1 MTSPTISPMSRTLPM
16 LSALRRLLVL
26 VALLLTVGVTAQAQN
41 TRPAL
46 LQQATAAY
54 DNFETARAL
63 DLARAALDPALGAPD
78 SSWVR
83 SLHLLAQ
90 VLFENG
96 NEPDA
101 RTWAR
106 WGMRT
111 NPGMVI
117 DSVNFLAGVVGILR
131 QARAEVGSRTASD
144 ELTRMVRVWPAR
156 GSNATTGLLR
166 LDPSPMSDTLIVSVT
181 SAQGTPVASLIAGPG
196 LTLPAGSYEISVS
209 ARNFLPAR
217 ITREVL
223 PGSTL
228 TLSFSLTPAA
238 VLSGTIT
245 DAARQNV
252 YRSTAA
258 LSIAR
263 FGAAAPA
270 CAAGVVTGGRF
281 LLTSYSAIRG
291 GDQLSLTIGGA
302 PVTGDLRVA
311 AYDVTSN
318 LAVLYLPAARTD
330 SVAISA
336 QVIDGQAVWGVGLA
350 QCRTL
355 SDTRST
361 VDEWTQRPLGAL
373 RLGDA
378 VAQGVPGA
386 PVVDFQGRLTG
397 LWTGGTNAA
406 AAPNATALFATARTN
421 VSAQSTL
428 TIAEV
433 ARRESHAFGGVS
445 VVADVAGAQ
454 VRLVGLERWHWGE
467 ITTGTTGASPFNF
480 SGPMGRYRLE
490 TSAAGLPSRTQE
502 IVVLPGQTIRVA
514 VPLRTVAGGG
524 GGQPQAAAKKGMPKW
539 IWFAVIGG
547 GAATAAAMGGGGGG
561 GGGGPTTGSI
571 NISVPNP

>member
-1 MTSPTISPMSRTLPM
+1 MSPTLSPMPPLRPMVPLLP
-16 LSALRRLLVL
+16 LRSALRRLLAL
-26 VALLLTVGVTAQAQN
+26 VALLLSVGATAQAQN

-78 SSWVR
+78 STWVR

-111 NPGMVI
+111 NPAMRI

-131 QARAEVGSRTASD
+131 QARVDVGSRTASD
-144 ELTRMVRVWPAR
+144 ELTRMVWQWPAR
-156 GSNATTGLLR
+156 GSNVTTGLLR
-166 LDPSPMSDTLIVSVT
+166 LDPSPMSDTLSVSI
-181 SAQGTPVASLIAGPG
+181 SSSGTPVTRLIAGAG
-196 LTLPAGSYEISVS
+196 LTLAPGSYEIQVS

-223 PGSTL
+223 PGVTL

-252 YRSTAA
+252 YRSTGA
-258 LSIAR
+258 LTIAR
-263 FGAAAPA
+263 FGAPAPA

-291 GDQLSLTIGGA
+291 GDNLTLSIGGT

-421 VSAQSTL
+421 VTAQSTL

-454 VRLVGLERWHWGE
+454 VRLIGLERWHWGE

-490 TSAAGLPSRTQE
+490 TSAPGLPSRTQE

-514 VPLRTVAGGG
+514 VPLRTVA
-524 GGQPQAAAKKGMPKW
+524 A
-539 IWFAVIGG
+539 
-547 GAATAAAMGGGGGG
+547 G
-561 GGGGPTTGSI
+561 GGGGPSTGSI

>member
-1 MTSPTISPMSRTLPM
+1 MM
-16 LSALRRLLVL
+16 RRILVVL
-26 VALLLTVGVTAQAQN
+26 ALLLTAGARAQAQN

-78 SSWVR
+78 SVWVR

-111 NPGMVI
+111 NPGMRI

-131 QARAEVGSRTASD
+131 QARVDVGGRTASD
-144 ELTRMVRVWPAR
+144 ELTRMVWQWPAR
-156 GSNATTGLLR
+156 GSNVTTGLLR
-166 LDPSPMSDTLIVSVT
+166 LDPSPMSDTLNVSIS
-181 SAQGTPVASLIAGPG
+181 SAGTPVTRLIAGAG
-196 LTLPAGSYEISVS
+196 LNLAPGSYEIQVS

-223 PGSTL
+223 PGVSL

-252 YRSTAA
+252 YRSTGA
-258 LSIAR
+258 LSISR
-263 FGAAAPA
+263 FGAPAPA

-281 LLTSYSAIRG
+281 FLTSYTAIRG
-291 GDQLSLTIGGA
+291 GDNLTLSIGGA

-311 AYDVTSN
+311 AYDVASN
-318 LAVLYLPAARTD
+318 LAVLHLPTARTD
-330 SVAISA
+330 SVAIAA

-355 SDTRST
+355 SDSRST

-378 VAQGVPGA
+378 VTQGVPGV

-421 VSAQSTL
+421 VTAQSTL
-428 TIAEV
+428 TLAEV
-433 ARRESHAFGGVS
+433 ARRENHAFGGVS
-445 VVADVAGAQ
+445 VVADVPGAQ

-490 TSAAGLPSRTQE
+490 TSAPGLPSRTQE
-502 IVVLPGQTIRVA
+502 IVVVAGQTVRVA

-547 GAATAAAMGGGGGG
+547 GAAAAAAMGGGGGG
-561 GGGGPTTGSI
+561 GGGGGPTTGTI
-571 NISVPNP
+571 NISVPSP